1 MRKFLFFG
9 VLALFAVLQHAV
21 AQTKTVTG
29 KVTDQESGIGLPGVA
44 VIVKGTSVGTA
55 TGGDGSYSI
64 NVPADGNTLVF
75 RFIGYQTTERAVN
88 NQGIVN
94 VSLSVDN
101 KQLEEVV
108 VVAYG
113 TADKGSFVGSAGELK
128 VEKLAQRPV
137 TNISNAVAGQI
148 AGVQTTAGSGQP
160 GSGPSIRIRGI
171 SSVNASNDPLY
182 VVDGVPYSG
191 TLANLN
197 IEDVENITVLK
208 DASSTS
214 LYGSRAANGVVMV
227 TTKKGK
233 KDRNQ
238 IDVKALQ
245 GVVTRAVP
253 EYDRVNAYEYYPL
266 MWESY
271 RNSLAYNGTKPIPLE
286 DANKIA
292 SGLYPRYT
300 SGTNNGKQNYNGTAY
315 NDISQQLLYNPFN
328 VPSTEIVLPDG
339 TLNPNAKLIYS
350 DEDLD
355 WFAPLSRTGS
365 RKDYALSFSGGAEK
379 SDYYVS
385 LGYVNEAGF
394 VKRSD
399 YDRIT
404 GRVNVNATPKSWL
417 RTGLNLSGTITESN
431 QANDGSSTGYV
442 NPFYFARNMGPI
454 FPVYAQKP
462 QTGEY
467 ILDAYGNKIYDL
479 GNMNQLGLPNRPA
492 GASAG
497 RHVVAETELNNNLF
511 RRNVL
516 SGRTYGEIT
525 FLKDFKFN
533 TGISVDIS
541 NYVGSTYD
549 NTLVGDGA
557 PAGRASKTQSTTT
570 SYTFNQLLTYN
581 KRIADK
587 HNIDV
592 LFGHENYSWEY
603 NYLYGFRQGQ
613 VVAGNTELG
622 NFTDVNSL
630 TSRTDRHKIESYFSR
645 LNYNFDER
653 YSFSASYRR
662 DGSSKFAPDVRWG
675 DFWSVGASWRVDNET
690 FINMPEWVDMLK
702 VRTSYGQVGNDGID
716 GYYPYQGLYGS
727 GPGYNNGSEPG
738 FLKTNIISPD
748 LTWESSN
755 SFDVGVDFSIFKRL
769 NGSVEYFQRE
779 SSRLLFEVP
788 LPVSSGSLVRN
799 QNIGTMWNKGF
810 EVQLSAD
817 VLKKN
822 DFEWNVDFNW
832 TTFKNQITKLPN
844 GDQISGTKKLSEG
857 KDMYAYWLRE
867 WYGVDPDNGN
877 PLYRADTYNESN
889 SKILANGD
897 TVTFNVNNARFHYAG
912 SAIPDFTGGITNTF
926 TYKDLS
932 LSVLLTY
939 QVGGKIYDNSYAS
952 LMAVGG
958 YGSAFHSDILNR
970 WQKPGDITDV
980 PRLDQVNTANFNAGT
995 SDRWLVDGSSLTIR
1009 TATLNYNLPK
1019 SLSSKMFVQNARIY
1033 ASGENLHIFAARK
1046 GMNGAQQFNGVTS
1059 NTYTPARVLSLG
1071 LNLTL

>member
-1 MRKFLFFG
+1 M
-9 VLALFAVLQHAV
+9 QHAV
-21 AQTKTVTG
+21 AQSKTITG
-29 KVTDQESGIGLPGVA
+29 KVTDQASGTGLPGVS
-44 VIVKGTSVGTA
+44 VIVKGTTVGTA
-55 TGGDGSYSI
+55 TGADGTYSV
-64 NVPADGNTLVF
+64 NVPANSNTLIF
-75 RFIGYQTTERAVN
+75 RFIGYIAVEREIGNAST
-88 NQGIVN
+88 IN
-94 VSLSVDN
+94 VALATDD

-128 VEKLAQRPV
+128 VEQLAQRPV

-148 AGVQTTAGSGQP
+148 AGVQTTASSGQP
-160 GSGPSIRIRGI
+160 GAGPSIRIRGI
-171 SSVNASNDPLY
+171 SSVNASNEPLY

-191 TLANLN
+191 SLSNLN

-227 TTKKGK
+227 TTKRGK
-233 KDRNQ
+233 KDRNS
-238 IDVKALQ
+238 IDVKVLE

-253 EYDRVNAYEYYPL
+253 EYDRVNAYDYYPL

-271 RNSLAYNGTKPIPLE
+271 RNSLAYNGTNRIPLE

-292 SGLYPRYT
+292 SGLFPRIT
-300 SGTNNGKQNYNGTAY
+300 TGANAGKQDYNGTAY

-328 VPSTEIVLPDG
+328 VAGNEVVLPDG
-339 TLNPNAKLIYS
+339 TLNPNARLIYS
-350 DEDLD
+350 EKDLD
-355 WFAPLSRTGS
+355 WFEPISRTGS
-365 RKDYALSFSGGAEK
+365 RRDYALSFSGGSDK

-385 LGYVNEAGF
+385 LGYLNEAGF

-404 GRVNVNATPKSWL
+404 GRVNVNATPKSWF
-417 RTGLNLSGTITESN
+417 RTGLNISGTITESN

-454 FPVYAQKP
+454 FPVYAQDP
-462 QTGEY
+462 ETGAY
-467 ILDAYGNKIYDL
+467 ILDDAGNKIYDL

-497 RHVVAETELNNNLF
+497 RHIVAETELNRNLF

-533 TGISVDIS
+533 TSVSVDIS
-541 NYVGSTYD
+541 NYAGSTYN

-557 PAGRASKTQSTTT
+557 PAGRASKTQTTTT
-570 SYTFNQLLTYN
+570 SYTLNQLLSYN
-581 KRIADK
+581 KTFADR
-587 HNIDV
+587 HSIDALV
-592 LFGHENYSWEY
+592 GHENYAWEY

-613 VVAGNTELG
+613 VVDGNTELG

-630 TSRTDRHKIESYFSR
+630 TSRTDLHRIESYLSR
-645 LNYNFDER
+645 VNYNFDER
-653 YSFSASYRR
+653 YAVSASYRR
-662 DGSSKFAPDVRWG
+662 DGSSKFGPDVRWG
-675 DFWSVGASWRVDNET
+675 DFWSVGASWRVDNEH
-690 FINMPEWVDMLK
+690 FINVPEWLDMLK

-738 FLKTNIISPD
+738 FLQTNLASPD

-755 SFDVGVDFSIFKRL
+755 SFDAGIDFSLFKRV
-769 NGSVEYFQRE
+769 NGTVEFFQRE

-788 LPVSSGSLVRN
+788 LPISSGTLTRN
-799 QNIGTMWNKGF
+799 ENIGTMWNKGF

-817 VLKKN
+817 LIKKN

-832 TTFKNQITKLPN
+832 TTFKNKITKLPN
-844 GDQISGTKKLSEG
+844 GEQISGTKKLSEG

-867 WYGVDPDNGN
+867 WYGVDPEDGS
-877 PLYRADTYNESN
+877 PLYRAETYNKDN

-897 TVTFNVNNARFHYAG
+897 TVTWNVNNARFHYAG
-912 SAIPDFTGGITNTF
+912 SAIPDFNGGITNTF
-926 TYKDLS
+926 RYKDLS

-939 QVGGKIYDNSYAS
+939 QVGGKIYDNSYIS
-952 LMAVGG
+952 LMQVGG
-958 YGSAFHSDILNR
+958 YGSALHTDILNR

-980 PRLDQVNTANFNAGT
+980 PRLDQINTANFNAAT
-995 SDRWLVDGSSLTIR
+995 SDRWLVDGSSLNIR
-1009 TATLNYNLPK
+1009 TATLNYDLPK
-1019 SLSSKMFVQNARIY
+1019 TIASRMMVQNARVY

-1071 LNLTL
+1071 LNVTL